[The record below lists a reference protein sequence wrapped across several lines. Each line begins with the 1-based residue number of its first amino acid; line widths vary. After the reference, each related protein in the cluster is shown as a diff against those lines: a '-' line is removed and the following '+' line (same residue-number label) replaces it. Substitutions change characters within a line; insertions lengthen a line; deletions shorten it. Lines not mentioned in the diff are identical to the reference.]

1 MISVNGKEYKE
12 AELTFNAVCE
22 LEEMGCPLTSIRSNT
37 FNVAR
42 AYLALCMGG
51 GNNAKE
57 LAGQEIQKHI
67 LAGGDISA
75 IAEAFGKAIEN
86 SDFFQALNK
95 SKETETTALES
106 KKK

>member
-12 AELTFNAVCE
+12 AEITFNAVCE
-22 LEEMGCPLTSIRSNT
+22 LEEMGCPLTSIKSNT

-57 LAGQEIQKHI
+57 LAGQEIQNHVI
-67 LAGGDISA
+67 AGGDISA
-75 IAEAFGKAIEN
+75 IVEAFGKAIEN
-86 SDFFQALNK
+86 SDFFQAISKN
-95 SKETETTALES
+95 KETTTTEVES

>member
-22 LEEMGCPLTSIRSNT
+22 LEEMGCSLTSIKNSS

-51 GNNAKE
+51 GNSAKE

-75 IAEAFGKAIEN
+75 IVEAFGKAIEN

-95 SKETETTALES
+95 NKETETTALES

>member
-12 AELTFNAVCE
+12 AEITFNAVCE
-22 LEEMGCPLTSIRSNT
+22 LEEMGCPLASIKNSS

-57 LAGQEIQKHI
+57 LAGQEIQKHVI
-67 LAGGDISA
+67 AGGDISG
-75 IAEAFGKAIEN
+75 IVEAFGKAIEN
-86 SDFFQALNK
+86 SDFFQAIGKNK
-95 SKETETTALES
+95 KAENAKMENKE
-106 KKK
+106 K